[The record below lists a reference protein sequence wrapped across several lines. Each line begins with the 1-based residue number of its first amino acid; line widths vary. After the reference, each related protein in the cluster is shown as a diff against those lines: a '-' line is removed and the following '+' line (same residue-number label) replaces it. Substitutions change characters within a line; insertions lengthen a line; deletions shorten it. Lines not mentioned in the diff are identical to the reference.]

1 MPVDVSAGRIL
12 LLLIVV
18 AVTAWL
24 VRSSPLL
31 RPASPE
37 PGSASP
43 IQKARTAAAASSAR
57 ASQTDA
63 AAQAA
68 DSPSAGGSVTENM
81 TPEQVRSILGA
92 PDSVD
97 SETTESGV
105 AREKWNYRRAGKT
118 VVFENG
124 IAVRIE

>member
-1 MPVDVSAGRIL
+1 MSAGRIL

-43 IQKARTAAAASSAR
+43 IQRARTAAAASSAR

-63 AAQAA
+63 AGQTV
-68 DSPSAGGSVTENM
+68 DSPSVGGSVSENM

-92 PDSVD
+92 PDSVET
-97 SETTESGV
+97 ETTESGV
-105 AREKWNYRRAGKT
+105 ARERWTYRSAGKT

>member
-1 MPVDVSAGRIL
+1 MSAGRIL

-31 RPASPE
+31 KPASPD

-43 IQKARTAAAASSAR
+43 IQKARTAAAAASGR
-57 ASQTDA
+57 ASHTDEAQTG
-63 AAQAA
+63 
-68 DSPSAGGSVTENM
+68 DSPPAGGSITENM
-81 TPEQVRSILGA
+81 TPEQVRAVLGA

-105 AREKWNYRRAGKT
+105 ARERWTYRRAAKT

>member
-31 RPASPE
+31 RSASPE

-63 AAQAA
+63 AAA

-97 SETTESGV
+97 FETTESGV

>member
-63 AAQAA
+63 AAA